1 MPVVN
6 IPDGEDV
13 VYNQGMTERQMHAI
27 GSPLGN
33 IISPAVGREINLEI
47 RRPEDLS
54 VLKSET
60 DTITLAWTAPKNPEL
75 YDFEVEL
82 SGMFDSGS
90 RMPTHVW
97 APYNQVEIN
106 RVGRLV
112 KAEIKNLLPKSA
124 YEFRVFTIDE
134 NGKSSAAS
142 AGLHAETQPPM
153 DWTYV
158 YLIIALLCV
167 IVLILGV
174 IRIRKDREG
183 EVYQAQYVDD

>member
-1 MPVVN
+1 
-6 IPDGEDV
+6 
-13 VYNQGMTERQMHAI
+13 MTERQMRALR
-27 GSPLGN
+27 SPLGN
-33 IISPAVGREINLEI
+33 ITRPAVGREINLEI

-54 VLKSET
+54 VLKSEA
-60 DTITLAWTAPKNPEL
+60 DTITLAWTAPKNSEL

-90 RMPTHVW
+90 GMPMHVW

-112 KAEIKNLLPKSA
+112 KAEIKNLFPKST

-134 NGKSSAAS
+134 NGRSSAPS
-142 AGLHAETQPPM
+142 AGLYAETQLPM
-153 DWTYV
+153 DWTYI
-158 YLIIALLCV
+158 YLIIAVLCV

-183 EVYQAQYVDD
+183 EVYQAQHVDD